1 MITKS
6 ILVPSM
12 GESISQVSIARLIVP
27 SGEWVEQD
35 AEMIELETEKVNQV
49 LFAPFSGQVTWNVR
63 VGESVPIGH
72 ILGVIQQQTEER
84 IPPKAVQEIFSTERT
99 EPILE
104 GRDTKKP
111 RSKIRQII
119 GERMVMAKQK
129 SAMLTTF
136 NEVDL
141 SRIMAMRTQHQQ
153 EFLEKFGTK
162 LGYMSFFVKAAVSA
176 LVEYPEINSYIAGQE
191 IVQRYYYDISIAVS
205 TERGTFVPV
214 LRNCDQLSFGEIEQQ
229 IDRYAKEARE
239 GTIAL
244 TALQGGGFTITN
256 GGIFGSLLSTPLLN
270 PPQCAILGM
279 HKIQKRVVVVED
291 QMVIRPMMY
300 LALSYDHCVVDGKE
314 AISFLNHIKSQ
325 LEDPSRFLL
334 DIMSNEGGGE

>member
-1 MITKS
+1 MIQKS
-6 ILVPSM
+6 IVVPSM
-12 GESISQVSIARLIVP
+12 GESISQVSIAKIFIP

-49 LFAPFSGQVTWNVR
+49 LFAPFSGRVTWHIQ
-63 VGESVPIGH
+63 VGETVPIGQT
-72 ILGVIQQQTEER
+72 LGIIQPQEGGIQQQEEEKKVSSKPTQDSR
-84 IPPKAVQEIFSTERT
+84 PVPPQKTMGEARETR
-99 EPILE
+99 
-104 GRDTKKP
+104 KP
-111 RSKIRQII
+111 LSKVRQTI
-119 GERMVMAKQK
+119 GERMIMAKQK

-141 SRIMAMRTQHQQ
+141 SQIMTMRAQHQAA
-153 EFLEKFGTK
+153 FVEKFGTK

-176 LVEYPEINSYIAGQE
+176 LMEYPEINSYIAGQE
-191 IVQRYYYDISIAVS
+191 IVQRHDYDISIAVS

-214 LRNCDQLSFGEIEQQ
+214 LRHCDQLSFGEIEQQ

-244 TALQGGGFTITN
+244 SALQGGGFTITN
-256 GGIFGSLLSTPLLN
+256 GGVFGSLLSTPLLN

-279 HKIQKRVVVVED
+279 HKIQKRVVVVEE

-314 AISFLNHIKSQ
+314 AISFLGHIKNQ

-334 DIMSNEGGGE
+334 GM

>member
-1 MITKS
+1 
-6 ILVPSM
+6 M
-12 GESISQVSIARLIVP
+12 GESISQVSIAKILVP

-49 LFAPFSGQVTWNVR
+49 LFAPFSGRVTWNIQ
-63 VGESVPIGH
+63 VGESVPIGYT
-72 ILGVIQQQTEER
+72 LGGIQQQGEER
-84 IPPKAVQEIFSTERT
+84 VHVKPMQDSLSLQPQEVSIAARETR
-99 EPILE
+99 
-104 GRDTKKP
+104 KP
-111 RSKIRQII
+111 LSKVRQTI
-119 GERMVMAKQK
+119 GERMIMAKQK

-141 SRIMAMRTQHQQ
+141 SRIMTMRAQYQ
-153 EFLEKFGTK
+153 EAFVEKFGTK
-162 LGYMSFFVKAAVSA
+162 LGYMSFFVKAALSA
-176 LVEYPEINSYIAGQE
+176 LMEYPEINSYIAGQE
-191 IVQRYYYDISIAVS
+191 IVQRHYYDISIAVS

-229 IDRYAKEARE
+229 IDRYAKEARD

-244 TALQGGGFTITN
+244 SALQGGGFTVTN
-256 GGIFGSLLSTPLLN
+256 GGIFGSLLSTPLLH

-279 HKIQKRVVVVED
+279 HKIQKRVIVVEE

-314 AISFLNHIKSQ
+314 AISFLGHIKNQ

-334 DIMSNEGGGE
+334 GI